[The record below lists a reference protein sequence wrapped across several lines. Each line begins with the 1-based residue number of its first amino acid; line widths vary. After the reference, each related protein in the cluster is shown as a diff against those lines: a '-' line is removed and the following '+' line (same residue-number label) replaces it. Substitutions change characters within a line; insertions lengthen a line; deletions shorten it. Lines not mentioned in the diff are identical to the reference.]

1 MVLLGHWRG
10 EAASFPLAGA
20 SEPGLAEAAVV
31 QGKGCGPILAAAKR

>member
-1 MVLLGHWRG
+1 MVLVGHWRG

-20 SEPGLAEAAVV
+20 SESGLAEAAIV